1 MSQPLP
7 TGRFKWLKE
16 YEWDVIFKKKEWLKE
31 DEWDVI
37 VKKKEGIAYFIEY
50 DLKYPKEFIL
60 HDLHNDYPLAPE
72 KLIVQ
77 DDWLSPFCKNLKE
90 KKNDLVSDQTTKVIP
105 TLFNKEKYVLHV
117 RNLILYIDLGM
128 KLTEIHRVLQF
139 DESPWLA
146 KYINFNTEKR
156 KGAKNDFKKD
166 YFKLMNNAVFGKT

>member
-1 MSQPLP
+1 MSQPIP

-16 YEWDVIFKKKEWLKE
+16 DEWDVIFKKKEWLKE

-50 DLKYPKEFIL
+50 DLKYPKEL

-90 KKNDLVSDQTTKVIP
+90 KKMI
-105 TLFNKEKYVLHV
+105 
-117 RNLILYIDLGM
+117 
-128 KLTEIHRVLQF
+128 
-139 DESPWLA
+139 
-146 KYINFNTEKR
+146 
-156 KGAKNDFKKD
+156 
-166 YFKLMNNAVFGKT
+166 